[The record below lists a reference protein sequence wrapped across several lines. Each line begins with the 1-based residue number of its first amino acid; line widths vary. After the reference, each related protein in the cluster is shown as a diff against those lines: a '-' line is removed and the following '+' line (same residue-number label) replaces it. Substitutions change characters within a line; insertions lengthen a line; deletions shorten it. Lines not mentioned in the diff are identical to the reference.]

1 MSEEQLVEKL
11 GQQRGEKEKER
22 ERSDR
27 RVVARARGWRDRERE
42 RYTVEEIP
50 LYDSAEDEPSLMV
63 PKDKSS
69 FRHEFLAR
77 GKNDSPVVIG
87 GSAGSEPRL
96 GSHVAVVEPLHS
108 FSAGVANN
116 IVKTEVSE
124 EDKLYFQDTRQT
136 FPPRNV
142 LISRIQSSSA
152 CRNYQ
157 IGSGAVPKKRSHFAN
172 KKSKHNS
179 GKQLDGKHVA
189 QLFTSKKAQEEIM
202 KCEEIKFLASS
213 KLNSSYDDIRPAIE
227 EHERDSQ
234 DNVDISAAM
243 TWIGACCSKLKADFD
258 FHFSIVKNVVCPPPA
273 QAPSSAAKPSEE
285 ADNET
290 GMKYLTH

>member
-1 MSEEQLVEKL
+1 
-11 GQQRGEKEKER
+11 
-22 ERSDR
+22 
-27 RVVARARGWRDRERE
+27 
-42 RYTVEEIP
+42 
-50 LYDSAEDEPSLMV
+50 MV

-87 GSAGSEPRL
+87 GSVGSEPRL

-108 FSAGVANN
+108 FSTGVANN

-124 EDKLYFQDTRQT
+124 ENKLYFQDTRQT

-142 LISRIQSSSA
+142 LISRIQISSA

-202 KCEEIKFLASS
+202 KCEVQALLTLQVMGMYVNCTFLAF
-213 KLNSSYDDIRPAIE
+213 RF
-227 EHERDSQ
+227 
-234 DNVDISAAM
+234 ISF
-243 TWIGACCSKLKADFD
+243 C
-258 FHFSIVKNVVCPPPA
+258 
-273 QAPSSAAKPSEE
+273 
-285 ADNET
+285 
-290 GMKYLTH
+290 